1 MIAKISR
8 GWRVAGLVA
17 YLMGPGRFNA
27 HTEQRVVAS
36 WDGHPEAHQPP
47 RAADGSFAVTDLS
60 VALADPAVAAG
71 LALREPAHAPGRR
84 PARGPVWHCSLRN
97 HADDRVL
104 SDQEWA
110 QVVEDLL
117 HRTGIAVR
125 GDLGACRW
133 VAIRHAADHVH
144 VAAVLVRQDD
154 GRRVWPHN
162 DYVRAGEMCR
172 AAEQRLGLTRTAA
185 PDRTAS
191 EHATRAEVE
200 KAARR
205 GAAEPSREWLRRA
218 ARVAAVQ
225 SRDLDSFFTRL
236 EELGVEVEPRR
247 AADGRLIG
255 YKVSDPDPAMATA
268 SGGLVWFGGGT
279 LARDLSLPKLLQRWA
294 SAPAPAVLPPA
305 PGEHARIGRAERA
318 AAVNGALV
326 ALERARSSVAAGTD
340 GKASVAGIV
349 HSASDMTVAAR
360 AVLARSCAALP
371 ARRAEEFYDRAAR
384 EARVGQPRKWGPVA
398 AQLRSAA
405 WRLAAIRNIGD
416 PRHRDAGVT
425 ELIVAIAALIAEVAA
440 YHEQRRCLAQ
450 ASAARRAARALREH
464 RAGAGR
470 APAQAG
476 RTPELGGAPAGRP
489 SPNRDDHG
497 RRSGAGTPSAQPVVP
512 GHRTQPPT
520 QAPTRGPTPGPT
532 RGRGR
537 ER

>member
-36 WDGHPEAHQPP
+36 WDGHPEARQPP
-47 RAADGSFAVTDLS
+47 RAADGSFAVADLAA
-60 VALADPAVAAG
+60 ALADPAVAAG
-71 LALREPAHAPGRR
+71 LALREPAHEPGRR

-104 SDQEWA
+104 SDREWA

-133 VAIRHAADHVH
+133 VAIRHAPDHVH

-162 DYVRAGEMCR
+162 DYLRAGQVCR

-185 PDRTAS
+185 ADRTAI
-191 EHATRAEVE
+191 EQATRAEVE

-205 GAAEPSREWLRRA
+205 GVAEPSREWLRRA

-225 SRDLDSFFTRL
+225 TRDLEAFFTRL

-255 YKVSDPDPAMATA
+255 YKVSDPDAAMATA

-279 LARDLSLPKLLQRWA
+279 LARDLSLPKLQERWA
-294 SAPAPAVLPPA
+294 SAPAACN
-305 PGEHARIGRAERA
+305 A
-318 AAVNGALV
+318 AAC
-326 ALERARSSVAAGTD
+326 AR
-340 GKASVAGIV
+340 
-349 HSASDMTVAAR
+349 
-360 AVLARSCAALP
+360 
-371 ARRAEEFYDRAAR
+371 
-384 EARVGQPRKWGPVA
+384 
-398 AQLRSAA
+398 
-405 WRLAAIRNIGD
+405 
-416 PRHRDAGVT
+416 
-425 ELIVAIAALIAEVAA
+425 
-440 YHEQRRCLAQ
+440 
-450 ASAARRAARALREH
+450 
-464 RAGAGR
+464 
-470 APAQAG
+470 
-476 RTPELGGAPAGRP
+476 
-489 SPNRDDHG
+489 
-497 RRSGAGTPSAQPVVP
+497 
-512 GHRTQPPT
+512 
-520 QAPTRGPTPGPT
+520 
-532 RGRGR
+532 
-537 ER
+537 